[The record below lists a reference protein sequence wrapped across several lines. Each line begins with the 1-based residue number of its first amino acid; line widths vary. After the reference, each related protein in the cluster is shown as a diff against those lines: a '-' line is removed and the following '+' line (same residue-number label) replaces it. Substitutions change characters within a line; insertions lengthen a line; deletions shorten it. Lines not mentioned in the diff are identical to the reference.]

1 MNEFDRP
8 QNKFLDEMYDDFLEL
23 ISHEP
28 SAWDIAKEKA
38 RQLDYNRKNAN
49 KFNNIKTREEYLER
63 ANKRHADKKR
73 EATSYFNDDE
83 PATPKKKTAS
93 KKTSVNSN
101 KESVEPKK
109 EQEKPDQ

>member
-49 KFNNIKTREEYLER
+49 
-63 ANKRHADKKR
+63 
-73 EATSYFNDDE
+73 
-83 PATPKKKTAS
+83 
-93 KKTSVNSN
+93 
-101 KESVEPKK
+101 
-109 EQEKPDQ
+109 